1 MDISADISCLVGNK
15 FWDNFD
21 KKHEDLRNKFIKGL
35 KQYYETYPNRLKKN
49 GKQGSIKYMGL
60 FGTGGGISINVD
72 AFPLKQGYYISTLI
86 KDYCDDNNIPYVI
99 SCSGQIYYVFSN
111 NYSKVLYE
119 YQYRHRYTKEDVT
132 KAQIEVY
139 GETSM
144 RNYYIT
150 IHVTYDSE
158 IPAEDNHKI
167 ASIIENDITID
178 KLNELFKDN
187 CLIEFKQKWAD
198 LYYKKS
204 KYVNGMITLQI
215 ISNRPLEEFE
225 EKELYEY
232 IMRQLNQW
240 KDDLELN
247 HSVYNVYD

>member
-1 MDISADISCLVGNK
+1 MD
-15 FWDNFD
+15 D
-21 KKHEDLRNKFIKGL
+21 KKI
-35 KQYYETYPNRLKKN
+35 
-49 GKQGSIKYMGL
+49 
-60 FGTGGGISINVD
+60 V
-72 AFPLKQGYYISTLI
+72 
-86 KDYCDDNNIPYVI
+86 
-99 SCSGQIYYVFSN
+99 
-111 NYSKVLYE
+111 
-119 YQYRHRYTKEDVT
+119 
-132 KAQIEVY
+132 
-139 GETSM
+139 
-144 RNYYIT
+144 
-150 IHVTYDSE
+150 YDSNE
-158 IPAEDNHKI
+158 ITNILSKI
-167 ASIIENDITID
+167 VNNTSIIENDITID

-187 CLIEFKQKWAD
+187 CLVEFKQKWAD